1 MTLYGLQQLIDSTR
15 VVRKNTVQIAEDI
28 PEKDYGYRPTPESRS
43 VAETLAHIA
52 FLLQIN
58 RRLHDGQRV
67 FSLSEETI
75 GEIIKQSEAYEKLPR
90 SKDELVTL
98 LREGGEEKR
107 EWLTTLTETVLAEQV
122 RMPEGGSKSRF
133 EILIGSKEHEMH
145 HRAQLT
151 VIERLLGI
159 VPHLT
164 RNRQPLREKAAA

>member
-1 MTLYGLQQLIDSTR
+1 MSLYGLQQLIDSTR
-15 VVRKNTVQIAEDI
+15 VVRKNTIQIAEDI

-43 VAETLAHIA
+43 VAETLTHIA
-52 FLLQIN
+52 FVAQIS
-58 RRLHDGQRV
+58 RRLHGSERV
-67 FSLSEETI
+67 FSLTEEII

-90 SKDELVTL
+90 SKDELLTL
-98 LREGGEEKR
+98 LREGGEEKC
-107 EWLTTLTETVLAEQV
+107 EWLATLPETVLTEQV
-122 RMPEGGSKSRF
+122 QLPDGGSKSRF

-164 RNRQPLREKAAA
+164 QQRQPVREKAAA